1 MNTRPGQCAPQR
13 GASAEP
19 VDAETISQ
27 TICRALRLGTAP
39 LDPAV
44 LVGLDEELR
53 GHIGLLFPEVR
64 DAAGRMWRGSTEWHD
79 ELCASTASNGRSSKA
94 SVTRLWQHTSRFSSS
109 PAIVGGCLT
118 STSRTPDDGAGPH
131 AARIR
136 LRPVRHPLAGST
148 R

>member
-64 DAAGRMWRGSTEWHD
+64 DAAGRMWRGSTEWH
-79 ELCASTASNGRSSKA
+79 RRI
-94 SVTRLWQHTSRFSSS
+94 VRL
-109 PAIVGGCLT
+109 
-118 STSRTPDDGAGPH
+118 DGIERQVKQGIGDA
-131 AARIR
+131 
-136 LRPVRHPLAGST
+136 PLAAHIQVQQLARDCRWLLNEHESDA